1 MFIPLRNSTHEIG
14 KSEFF
19 VAIFFS
25 LSYYRIFSKAT
36 FKFFLARYARES
48 PRHKLSS
55 ASPAILGALVKLKSF
70 IGAFIPI
77 TLKVGYPAI
86 IAHTALMPRL
96 IKFFVLLKAHCWI
109 STGKEPLAKN
119 WHFSTPSFPYR
130 FKVALRTITA
140 HRAAMT
146 LLKLISLDYC
156 KQSISSLKKS
166 TMYTRLKSSFY
177 NNSLKFNLF
186 TEQ

>member
-1 MFIPLRNSTHEIG
+1 MTRIG
-14 KSEFF
+14 KKKGS
-19 VAIFFS
+19 VP
-25 LSYYRIFSKAT
+25 LKVT
-36 FKFFLARYARES
+36 
-48 PRHKLSS
+48 PRQKLSS
-55 ASPAILGALVKLKSF
+55 ASPAILGALVKLKAF

-119 WHFSTPSFPYR
+119 WQFSTPSFPYR

-146 LLKLISLDYC
+146 LLNLISLDYC
-156 KQSISSLKKS
+156 KQSISSLKKVLN
-166 TMYTRLKSSFY
+166 TIKKLI
-177 NNSLKFNLF
+177 L
-186 TEQ
+186 Q

>member
-1 MFIPLRNSTHEIG
+1 MFLIG
-14 KSEFF
+14 
-19 VAIFFS
+19 
-25 LSYYRIFSKAT
+25 L
-36 FKFFLARYARES
+36 L
-48 PRHKLSS
+48 PRKKLSS
-55 ASPAILGALVKLKSF
+55 ASPAILGALVKLKAF

-86 IAHTALMPRL
+86 IAHTAPMPRL

-109 STGKEPLAKN
+109 STGKEPLAKI
-119 WHFSTPSFPYR
+119 WQFSTPSFPYR

-146 LLKLISLDYC
+146 LLNLISLDYC

-166 TMYTRLKSSFY
+166 TIHD
-177 NNSLKFNLF
+177 
-186 TEQ
+186 

>member
-1 MFIPLRNSTHEIG
+1 MKRQSKF
-14 KSEFF
+14 
-19 VAIFFS
+19 
-25 LSYYRIFSKAT
+25 RIYK
-36 FKFFLARYARES
+36 
-48 PRHKLSS
+48 PRQKLSS
-55 ASPAILGALVKLKSF
+55 ASPAILGALVKLKAF

-119 WHFSTPSFPYR
+119 WQFSTPSFPYR

-140 HRAAMT
+140 NRAAMT
-146 LLKLISLDYC
+146 LLNLISLDYC
-156 KQSISSLKKS
+156 KQSISSLKKVH
-166 TMYTRLKSSFY
+166 TRLKSSFY